1 MRSYFTRAGRSAR
14 SGSLGDCVAWAMARH
29 AETGAPVQLFTA
41 RPGSVNAILVG
52 EVADGSYRRATVR
65 ITTAVKSLVA
75 AARHG

>member
-1 MRSYFTRAGRSAR
+1 
-14 SGSLGDCVAWAMARH
+14 MARH